1 MVGTAT
7 GRTPT
12 NTADYG
18 KARAGV
24 AVADNPAGPFK
35 FVGNIPSWLLIRT
48 AQATDLTAKGG
59 HVRDMNVFKDDD
71 GTAYVLYSSE
81 GKRK

>member
-1 MVGTAT
+1 MVALR
-7 GRTPT
+7 RTYADH
-12 NTADYG
+12 TADYG

-35 FVGNIPSWLLIRT
+35 FVGTYLLASDPDRT
-48 AQATDLTAKGG
+48 SHGFDSEGG

-71 GTAYVLYSSE
+71 GTATFFTHLKE
-81 GKRK
+81 TK